1 MRLSSTKDSKTSEI
15 GGAFS
20 AVLTAEDQGRAN
32 LYRLLAR
39 LLAGAPDADLLGL
52 LRGLEDTGGPVGAA
66 LAGLAD
72 AARESGP
79 VRLARDYHDL
89 FIGVGRGEL
98 VPFGSWYVAGFL
110 HEKPLARLRG
120 DLGALELG
128 RTASTHEPEDHV
140 AMVCE
145 TMALIVEGRAGA
157 KGPEAE
163 RRFFDAHLRDWLGAF
178 FRDLEG
184 AAAARGFYAALGRL
198 GGAFVTV
205 EAQAL
210 AFHRAP
216 AA

>member
-1 MRLSSTKDSKTSEI
+1 M
-15 GGAFS
+15 
-20 AVLTAEDQGRAN
+20 LTAEDQGRAN

-39 LLAGAPDADLLGL
+39 LLAGAPDADLLAL
-52 LRGLEDTGGPVGAA
+52 LRGLDDAGGPVGAG

-72 AARESGP
+72 AARASEP
-79 VRLARDYHDL
+79 ARLARDYHDL
-89 FIGVGRGEL
+89 FIGIGRGEL
-98 VPFGSWYVAGFL
+98 VPFGSWYMAGFL

-120 DLGALELG
+120 DLGALGLG
-128 RTASTHEPEDHV
+128 RTSGTHEPEDHV

-145 TMALIVEGRAGA
+145 TMALLIEGRAKA
-157 KGPEAE
+157 KGPGTE
-163 RRFFDAHLRDWLGAF
+163 RRFFDAHLRDWAGAF